1 MTNEIRKI
9 IIVGGGTAGWM
20 AAASLAK
27 FSEHREVTITLV
39 ESSQIGT
46 VGVGEATIPGIV
58 DFNRNLGID
67 ELELIKATQA
77 SFKLGIQFENWNKL
91 GGDFFHPFAD
101 YGMEIQQ
108 VAFHHF
114 IHHLN
119 RKGAGLDLTDFSFAI
134 QLAKQNKFAQPHP
147 NPPTPLADYSYAYHF
162 DASLY
167 AAYLKKF
174 SINLGVKWIDGEV
187 EDVKLNPQDGFIQAI
202 QLKDGQCIEGQ
213 FFIDCTG
220 FKGLLIEQALNTG
233 YEDWSHWLFCDAAV
247 AVQSELVGEPT
258 PYTRSIAREN
268 GWQWRIPLQHRMG
281 NGYIYA
287 SHFQS
292 KEKAEAMLLANI
304 EGGVI
309 NKPRHF
315 RFTPG
320 RRKNIWNKNCFALG
334 LASGFLEPLE
344 STSISLI
351 QTAIAKLLRFF
362 PDTSFNPFNIAEVNR
377 LHNSEM
383 EHIRDFLILHYKLSS
398 RNDSAFW
405 RQCQEAEIPESLQH
419 KLGLYKSCGHLI
431 EHETE
436 SFEPSSWLTMYNA
449 FGVVPDGVDMRA
461 SMANTDSLIKNLQ
474 QMKASIQGAVQQ
486 VISHQ
491 TFIDRHCKARMPK
504 DS

>member
-1 MTNEIRKI
+1 MHNEIKKI
-9 IIVGGGTAGWM
+9 VIVGGGTAGWM

-27 FSEHREVTITLV
+27 YAEGRDVSITLV
-39 ESSQIGT
+39 ESSKIGT

-77 SFKLGIQFENWNKL
+77 SFKLGIQFENWNKV
-91 GGDFFHPFAD
+91 GETFFHPFAD
-101 YGMEIQQ
+101 YGMEIQR
-108 VAFHHF
+108 VGFHHF

-119 RKGAGLDLTDFSFAI
+119 RQGAKLDLTDFCFAL
-134 QLAKQNKFAQPHP
+134 QLAKQDKFAQPHP
-147 NPPTPLADYSYAYHF
+147 NPPSPLADYSYAYHF

-167 AAYLKKF
+167 AAYLKNF
-174 SINLGVKWIDGEV
+174 SMKLGVQWIDGEV
-187 EDVKLNPQDGFIQAI
+187 DTVNLNPQDGFIQSV
-202 QLKDGQCIEGQ
+202 QLKGGQKIEGQ

-220 FKGLLIEQALNTG
+220 FKGLLIEQALETG
-233 YEDWSHWLFCDAAV
+233 YEDWSHWLFCDSAV

-287 SHFQS
+287 SRFQS
-292 KEKAEAMLLANI
+292 SEDAEQMLLANI
-304 EGGVI
+304 EGRVI
-309 NKPRHF
+309 NTPRHF

-351 QTAIAKLLRFF
+351 QTAIAKLLTFF
-362 PDTSFNPFNIAEVNR
+362 PDASFNPFNIAEVNR

-383 EHIRDFLILHYKLSS
+383 EHIRDFLILHYKLTM
-398 RNDSAFW
+398 RDDSPFW
-405 RQCQEAEIPESLQH
+405 RQCREADIPDSLQH
-419 KLGLYKSCGHLI
+419 KIGLYKSCGYLI

-449 FGVVPDGVDMRA
+449 FYVVPNSTDIRT
-461 SMANTDSLIKNLQ
+461 SMANSEILLKNLQ
-474 QMKASIQGAVQQ
+474 QMKSSIQGAVNQA
-486 VISHQ
+486 VSHQ
-491 TFIDRHCKARMPK
+491 TFIDRHCKAFE
-504 DS
+504 

>member
-1 MTNEIRKI
+1 MNNIKNI
-9 IIVGGGTAGWM
+9 VIVGGGTAGWM

-27 FSEHREVTITLV
+27 FFEGRQATITLV

-67 ELELIKATQA
+67 EVELIKATQA
-77 SFKLGIQFENWNKL
+77 SFKLGIQFENWNRV
-91 GGDFFHPFAD
+91 GGTFFHPFAD
-101 YGMEIQQ
+101 YGMEMQH
-108 VAFHHF
+108 VAFHHY

-119 RKGAGLDLTDFSFAI
+119 TQGTQLDLTDYSFPI
-134 QLAKQNKFAQPHP
+134 QLARQNKFAQPHP
-147 NPPTPLADYSYAYHF
+147 NPPSPLADYSYAYHF

-167 AAYLKKF
+167 AAYLKTF
-174 SINLGVKWIDGEV
+174 SMKLGVKWIDGEV
-187 EDVKLNPQDGFIQAI
+187 EEVNLNPEDGFIQSL
-202 QLKDGQCIEGQ
+202 QLKDGQIIEGQ

-233 YEDWSHWLFCDAAV
+233 YEDWSQWLFCDAAV

-287 SHFQS
+287 SRFES
-292 KEKAEAMLLANI
+292 NDDAEQLLLANI
-304 EGGVI
+304 EGRVI
-309 NKPRHF
+309 NAPRHF

-351 QTAIAKLLRFF
+351 QTAIAKLLTFF
-362 PDTSFNPFNIAEVNR
+362 PDASFNQFNIAEVNR

-383 EHIRDFLILHYKLSS
+383 EHIRDFLILHYKLSERDDS
-398 RNDSAFW
+398 PFWLQCRNADIPDS
-405 RQCQEAEIPESLQH
+405 LKH
-419 KLGLYKSCGHLI
+419 KLGLYQSCGHLI

-449 FGVVPDGVDMRA
+449 FGVVPDSVDIRA
-461 SMANTDSLIKNLQ
+461 TVASSEMLIKNLQ
-474 QMKASIQGAVQQ
+474 QMKNSIQGAASQ

-491 TFIDRHCKARMPK
+491 AFIDRHCKAVPPK
-504 DS
+504 ESE